1 MMLERFGDRFATV
14 VELVADSGGHPVA
27 FFCAAGKDR
36 TGLVAAIVL
45 GALGVADETVAADY
59 ALTAG
64 DPPGAPRTQPRAR
77 RGPRRLG

>member
-27 FFCAAGKDR
+27 FFCAGGKNR
-36 TGLVAAIVL
+36 TGLVAALVL
-45 GALGVADETVAADY
+45 GALGVADETIAADY
-59 ALTAG
+59 AHGG
-64 DPPGAPRTQPRAR
+64 DPPGAPRTQPRTR